1 MGNRKEEILMA
12 ALHLFARDGYE
23 AVSVSQIAGELDMT
37 KGALYRHY
45 KSKRDIFDSIVQRM
59 EQQDGEQASDYDMPE
74 EEKEK
79 MPEKYEAVS
88 FDDFVEYSKSMFE
101 YWTEDDF
108 ASSFRKMLA
117 IEQFRSEEMQ
127 NLYQQYLVA
136 GPASY
141 VKDLFESIG
150 IVNAEDKAVRF
161 YAVMHFYYS
170 IYDGAE
176 DKVKAKSQFERM
188 LDKIAE
194 EMRQ

>member
-1 MGNRKEEILMA
+1 MSNRKEEILIA
-12 ALHLFARDGYE
+12 ALNLFARDGYD

-45 KSKRDIFDSIVQRM
+45 KSKRDIFDSIVKRM
-59 EQQDGEQASDYDMPE
+59 EQQDSEQARENEVPE
-74 EEKEK
+74 ESIEKT
-79 MPEKYEAVS
+79 PEEYQNVS

-108 ASSFRKMLA
+108 ASSFRKMLT

-127 NLYQQYLVA
+127 KLYQQYLVA

-141 VKDLFESIG
+141 VKALFESIG
-150 IVNAEDKAVRF
+150 IVNAKDKAARF

-170 IYDGAE
+170 LYDGAADKE
-176 DKVKAKSQFERM
+176 KVKVEFVSAIKSLVQD
-188 LDKIAE
+188 LA
-194 EMRQ
+194 